1 MFKHS
6 LPEEMTREILRRLPI
21 RSIMRCKFVCKS
33 WRLLIEGGD
42 FEMLYTPQPGL
53 AFVHRDIGF
62 AVCDE
67 AYKPLCHF
75 GFPPLKKD
83 ATTTLLVVGSANGLI
98 LVWNGIDSRLCV
110 CNPITSEYIKL
121 PCQSPVSYVFGFG
134 VSKLSG
140 QYKILCGAHVY
151 TLGREGGCW
160 RSIAGATGSLRL
172 LWENAVF
179 FNGNLHWLAS
189 DSKENPLV
197 CCFDLETELFT
208 SFVLPPRDHIN
219 YDDGYL
225 SYWNGEYRLCV
236 LDGRLCLC
244 DILLHVRWHAV
255 IWRMNTY
262 GDTNS
267 WVKAYTVGDI
277 HGNIFPLKVFANG
290 DLLFSKSTNDQLYI
304 YSKNTERYVKN
315 AHLRRYKSYFSNIIT
330 YIPSFLS
337 LTAMGIPNV
346 QSLSFY

>member
-1 MFKHS
+1 MFMHS

-21 RSIMRCKFVCKS
+21 RSIMRCKCVCKS
-33 WRLLIEGGD
+33 WRNMIERGD
-42 FEMLYTPQPGL
+42 LEMLYTPQPSL

-75 GFPPLKKD
+75 GFPPIKKD
-83 ATTTLLVVGSANGLI
+83 STTSLLCVVVGSANGLI
-98 LVWNGIDSRLCV
+98 LVWNVIDSRLCV

-121 PCQSPVSYVFGFG
+121 PRQYTVSYVFGFG
-134 VSKLSG
+134 LSKLSG

-160 RSIAGATGSLRL
+160 RSIVGATGHPRL

-179 FNGNLHWLAS
+179 FNGNLHWLTT
-189 DSKENPLV
+189 DSKENFLV
-197 CCFDLETELFT
+197 CCFDLETELCT
-208 SFVLPPRDHIN
+208 SFSLPPRDH
-219 YDDGYL
+219 DDGYL
-225 SYWNGEYRLCV
+225 LFFNGEYRLCV

-244 DILLHVRWHAV
+244 DILRGRHAV
-255 IWRMNTY
+255 IWQMNTY
-262 GDTNS
+262 GDANS
-267 WVKAYTVGDI
+267 WVKAYTVSDI
-277 HGNIFPLKVFANG
+277 HGIIFPLKVFANG
-290 DLLFSKSTNDQLYI
+290 DLLFSESKDDQLYI

-315 AHLRRYKSYFSNIIT
+315 AHLCRYKSYFSNIIT

-337 LTAMGIPNV
+337 LTAMEIPNV
-346 QSLSFY
+346 HSLSFY